1 MIDDYEQVAMKDK
14 GITALGGAG
23 RVVNSSSDTSNS
35 DELKGS
41 QYRSWAYDIAEN
53 PAKYGAISLQ
63 KAAYAFEEWSL
74 QMPKKLAAHIQEI
87 GLKL

>member
-1 MIDDYEQVAMKDK
+1 MIDNYEQIAMQNK
-14 GITALGGAG
+14 GITALGGVG

-41 QYRSWAYDIAEN
+41 QYRSWAYDIADN
-53 PAKYGAISLQ
+53 PANYGAISMK
-63 KAAYAFEEWSL
+63 KAAYAFDEWGL
-74 QMPKKLAAHIQEI
+74 QMPRKLAAHIKEI